1 MEGLAIT
8 PDGKTLYGFVQSP
21 LIQDGGDGGRAN
33 RIVAIDV
40 NTGAVK
46 QYAYDNRV
54 NGKNFNS
61 SEILAL
67 NDHQFLVLE
76 RDGKGLGDNS
86 TAVFKQIWF
95 VDLAGA
101 DDVSGLSGEAA
112 LLAKAPTKKLF
123 LDIKSALNAAGIT
136 DTQIPAKLEGMAW
149 GPDVLIN
156 GLLEHTLFVAN
167 DNDFLPEDNSHNANP
182 NQWFV
187 FGVSENDILS
197 VVPDT
202 QGSTLALLG
211 APCAWLMLFS
221 SRRKSANA

>member
-1 MEGLAIT
+1 
-8 PDGKTLYGFVQSP
+8 LYGFVQSP

-40 NTGAVK
+40 DSGAVK
-46 QYAYDNRV
+46 QYAYDNQV

-67 NDHQFLVLE
+67 SDHQFLVLE

-86 TAVFKQIWF
+86 TAAFKQVWL

-101 DDVSGLSGEAA
+101 EDVSGLTGAAA

-123 LDIKSALNAAGIT
+123 LDIKAALNAAGIT

-149 GPDVLIN
+149 GPDVLVN
-156 GLLEHTLFVAN
+156 GVL
-167 DNDFLPEDNSHNANP
+167 
-182 NQWFV
+182 
-187 FGVSENDILS
+187 
-197 VVPDT
+197 
-202 QGSTLALLG
+202 
-211 APCAWLMLFS
+211 
-221 SRRKSANA
+221 